1 MGNVRGISKHAWVC
15 TLIVFLLV
23 LVPVGLLEA
32 QAQTATISGTATD
45 PSGAAL
51 VNARIVATNVGTN
64 VSQSTTTDAQGRY
77 TIPQLS
83 VGSYRVEA
91 TLSGFQTVVH
101 GGITL
106 SVGAAV
112 VVDFSLPVGQVSQ
125 TVNVEG
131 QVSQVETQTSEV
143 STLVSPEQMRDLP
156 LNGRDVEQ
164 LITLAPGVATI
175 APAINFV
182 TGRMYGMMDNYSN
195 SGSRPTGQMFL
206 MDDTDIRDFWEHGIG
221 SGYAGTSL
229 GVEGIAEFQLLT
241 NTYTA
246 EFAGNGVVMN
256 MVTRSGTNDFH
267 GSAYE
272 FFRNNALDARDV
284 SDPLSGP
291 PPFRRNQFGGAL
303 GGPMKKDK
311 LFFFANYEGLRQS
324 LSETSVPWGL
334 PEPYVS
340 AGNLP
345 CGTPNTPTET
355 AAGENAINTNLT
367 CLGNAAAGGTTGTWA
382 NVGTGNN
389 PIEAVPAGFFTGP
402 AAMSQA
408 LDIIKLYGL
417 CTTCRPVS
425 FGTNPLTGTTYP
437 VGFDQGGYQYV
448 TTAPPLVVNEDYALG
463 RVDYNIGTNDSIF
476 ARYVIDDARVLNGPQ
491 DYTTIFPEPEYTRD
505 QYLTITE
512 RHVVS
517 ATTVNSLRFSWTR
530 ANENS
535 LGSPN
540 GGVLTSAQEAAVGLS
555 YDPIDFARTAFGEPQ
570 LQDGNYAGFGPIL
583 PIGPDADRPDAL
595 VQSKFSGGDDIVWTH
610 GAHTIKV
617 GGLVTRV
624 QTNNRQVAYAAGQ
637 YFLANLSMEDWME
650 GDPFIDFEVPPG
662 YENSNR
668 YFREIDVAPY
678 IEDTWKI
685 ASRLTLNIG
694 LRYDYGTNPV
704 GWAGGGAPL
713 TALVGDFLP
722 PTGPQATIPDCS
734 SYITGNEPTGYAS
747 CLQGV
752 YSPVKRAFASNPNAQ
767 NWGPRI
773 GFAYD
778 PFADHKTSI
787 RGGFGIFHDPVAA
800 RIYESGFIATPPAT
814 FYEGFFPCFPNPF
827 AATCVNPAGQAGV
840 LSLTQPFGIPGFD
853 GITPAQFAAVDYN
866 SPNTSPYQMQ
876 YNLNIQRE
884 LWRGTVLSVGYVG
897 SQGRHLWMQRDIN
910 TPRCTTYPNCTTLPS
925 TPTSLPTTTSGP
937 FVVSTPADVSI
948 VCPVLQPAVTTAF
961 YSMPA
966 QTSCYG
972 SGLQFELPAPG
983 DVEGVG
989 PRINPNFGE
998 MITEATTTTSNYNS
1012 LQVGL
1017 TRQFAHN
1024 IAGQVYYTWSHCLD
1038 DGSFAT
1044 SLEEFAQLDL
1054 DAYNQ
1059 KYDYGQCVFDI
1070 RQNLSANGLYSL
1082 PFKGNRFVEGWQ
1094 LATIVGIHTGVPINI
1109 YNASV
1114 FDPGDVGTE
1123 WDSRANYTFAPGCNP
1138 NDILDKQSTNPTTG
1152 AVTVQW
1158 FNPACY
1164 EPQAGGYL
1172 GDIPRDSVKGPG
1184 TVGFDFSILKTTKLT
1199 EKLNMQFRAEAFN
1212 IINHFNVG
1220 APESGINTTTPTTV
1234 GQSTLSQAP
1243 VVNPRQIQFAVK
1255 FDF

>member
-1 MGNVRGISKHAWVC
+1 MGRVHGISKHVWVC
-15 TLIVFLLV
+15 TLIVFLAI
-23 LVPVGLLEA
+23 LVPVGFLQG
-32 QAQTATISGTATD
+32 QAQTGTISGTATD

-51 VNARIVATNVGTN
+51 VNATIKATNTETN
-64 VSQSTTTDAQGRY
+64 LSQTTTTNAQGRY
-77 TIPQLS
+77 TIPQLN
-83 VGSYRVEA
+83 VGTYSVEA
-91 TLSGFQTVVH
+91 SLSGFQTVLH
-101 GGITL
+101 AGITL
-106 SVGAAV
+106 TVGASI
-112 VVDFSLPVGQVSQ
+112 VVDFSLPVGRVSQ

-131 QVSQVETQTSEV
+131 EVSQVETQTSEV

-156 LNGRDVEQ
+156 LNGRNVEQ

-182 TGRMYGMMDNYSN
+182 TGRLYGMQDNYSN

-206 MDDTDIRDFWEHGIG
+206 MDDVDIRDFWEHGIG

-256 MVTRSGTNDFH
+256 MVTRSGTNDLH
-267 GSAYE
+267 GGAYE
-272 FFRNNALDARDV
+272 FFRNNVLDARDV

-291 PPFRRNQFGGAL
+291 PPFRRNQFGGDL
-303 GGPMKKDK
+303 GGPIKKDK

-324 LSETSVPWGL
+324 LAETSIPWGL
-334 PEPYVS
+334 PEPYV
-340 AGNLP
+340 AMGNLP

-355 AAGENAINTNLT
+355 VIGENAINANTT
-367 CLGNAAAGGTTGTWA
+367 CLSNAAAGGTTGTWA

-389 PIEAVPAGFFTGP
+389 PIEAVPGTN
-402 AAMSQA
+402 SQA

-425 FGTNPLTGTTYP
+425 FGTNPLTGSQYP

-448 TTAPPLVVNEDYALG
+448 TTAPPLVVNEDYVLG
-463 RVDYNIGTNDSIF
+463 RVDYNIGPNDSIF
-476 ARYVIDDARVLNGPQ
+476 TRYVIDDARVVNGPQ
-491 DYTTIFPEPEYTRD
+491 DFVTIFPEDEYTRD
-505 QYLTITE
+505 QYLVITE

-517 ATTVNSLRFSWTR
+517 ATTVNSLRFGWTR
-530 ANENS
+530 TNENS
-535 LGSPN
+535 EVAN
-540 GGVLTSAQEAAVGLS
+540 GGVLTSAQESAVGLN
-555 YDPIDFARTAFGEPQ
+555 YDPIDFARTAYNEPY
-570 LQDGNYAGFGPIL
+570 LQDGDYSAFGPIL

-595 VQSKFSGGDDIVWTH
+595 VQSKFSGGDDVVWTH
-610 GAHTIKV
+610 GAHTVKI
-617 GGLVTRV
+617 GGVVERV

-637 YFLANLSMEDWME
+637 YFLAQLSMQGWMD
-650 GDPFIDFEVPPG
+650 GAPFIDFEVPPG
-662 YENSNR
+662 YANSDR

-678 IEDTWKI
+678 IEDDWKI

-704 GWAGGGAPL
+704 GWAGNGQSL
-713 TALVGDFLP
+713 TALLGDFLP
-722 PTGPQATIPDCS
+722 PTGVQATVPNCS
-734 SYITGNEPTGYAS
+734 SYLTAVEPVQYAS

-767 NWGPRI
+767 NWGPRF

-814 FYEGFFPCFPNPF
+814 FYEGFEPCFPNPF
-827 AATCVNPAGQAGV
+827 AATAACTAT
-840 LSLTQPFGIPGFD
+840 LTAPFGIPGFD
-853 GITPAQFAAVDYN
+853 AIAPAQFAAVDYN
-866 SPNTSPYQMQ
+866 APNPSPYQMQ

-884 LWRGTVLSVGYVG
+884 LWHGTVLSVGYVG
-897 SQGRHLWMQRDIN
+897 SEGRHLWMQRDIN
-910 TPRCTTYPNCTTLPS
+910 SPMCTTFPNCTALPS
-925 TPTSLPTTTSGP
+925 TPTALPTTTSAP
-937 FVVSTPADVSI
+937 YFVGTTPAQCLVE
-948 VCPVLQPAVTTAF
+948 QPAVTTPY

-972 SGLQFELPAPG
+972 SGVQYQVSPFFAFG
-983 DVEGVG
+983 GVG

-998 MITEATTTTSNYNS
+998 MITEASTTTSNYNS
-1012 LQVGL
+1012 LQVSL
-1017 TRQFAHN
+1017 NRQFAHN
-1024 IAGQVYYTWSHCLD
+1024 IAGQVNYTWSHCLD

-1059 KYDYGQCVFDI
+1059 KYDYGNCTFDI
-1070 RQNLSANGLYSL
+1070 RNNLSANGIYSL
-1082 PFKGNRFVEGWQ
+1082 PFKGNRLVEGWQ
-1094 LATIVGIHTGVPINI
+1094 LATIVGIHSGVPINI
-1109 YNASV
+1109 YNGST
-1114 FDPGDVGTE
+1114 FDPADLGTE
-1123 WDSRANYTFAPGCNP
+1123 WDSRANYSFAPGCHP
-1138 NDILDKQSTNPTTG
+1138 NDIIDKQTQLATG

-1164 EPQAGGYL
+1164 EPQAPGYL
-1172 GDIPRDSVKGPG
+1172 GDIPRDSLKGPG

-1212 IINHFNVG
+1212 IINHFNPAPPAG
-1220 APESGINTTTPTTV
+1220 AINTVTPTTV

-1243 VVNPRQIQFAVK
+1243 IVNPRQIQFAVK